1 MKILFIDTVHPILVE
16 KLKLAGHVCIDGTAM
31 SRTEI
36 LGIVSTCDGVVIRSR
51 MRIDREFLEASRGL
65 KFIARAGAGME
76 NIDSTVAKEKGII
89 CLNAPEGNRNA
100 VAEHALGMLLNLQ
113 KKISSSFDEIK
124 NGKWIREENRGTELS
139 GKTVGI
145 IGYGNTGSSF
155 ARLLSVDESDVLN
168 PIILPKLSAPELQL
182 LPAPFLESAVDTAP
196 LANLAC
202 DIFLVK
208 DVESDQG
215 VIPGEW

>member
-76 NIDSTVAKEKGII
+76 NID
-89 CLNAPEGNRNA
+89 
-100 VAEHALGMLLNLQ
+100 
-113 KKISSSFDEIK
+113 
-124 NGKWIREENRGTELS
+124 
-139 GKTVGI
+139 
-145 IGYGNTGSSF
+145 
-155 ARLLSVDESDVLN
+155 
-168 PIILPKLSAPELQL
+168 
-182 LPAPFLESAVDTAP
+182 
-196 LANLAC
+196 
-202 DIFLVK
+202 
-208 DVESDQG
+208 
-215 VIPGEW
+215 